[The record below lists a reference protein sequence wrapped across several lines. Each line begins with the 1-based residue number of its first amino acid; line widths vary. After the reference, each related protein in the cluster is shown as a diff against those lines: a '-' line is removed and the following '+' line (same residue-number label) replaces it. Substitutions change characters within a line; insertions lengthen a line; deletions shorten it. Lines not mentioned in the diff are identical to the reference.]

1 MQWADSIF
9 LTWWEYRPYIYIPH
23 LFSFLLIDNAK
34 RGRQSLSLFTSLPED
49 LRRSIRSKSG
59 DATQLTVQH
68 PVNTPTLPVDSLFS
82 TQTLLRTQPYSDNGG
97 EEEQGEKRVDLLGIK
112 SILVNDS
119 GTIDESGEKDTT
131 LMEVSQAQIPVE
143 RQSPPN
149 QNESHRMETS
159 ASLSPTGRRKSESYD
174 VNWLGSTNKIVKL
187 STAKARKQA
196 KKDNVMLARLRTRIL
211 TIHGTVPG

>member
-1 MQWADSIF
+1 M
-9 LTWWEYRPYIYIPH
+9 P
-23 LFSFLLIDNAK
+23 K

-196 KKDNVMLARLRTRIL
+196 KKRQCHAG
-211 TIHGTVPG
+211 TIVNPHIDHPWDCTGLVPRFTHIDHVPRQLQKCG